1 MAIIDNNIMNKGL
14 ITKMPSSL
22 KKHKIKSQKPMI
34 SKKSMRRA
42 VSIDAVLT
50 LFHLAEGDRVTY
62 SSTTSNNQAFHTK
75 KNVSFN
81 PMTTIYEVLRPDKD
95 EISRRW
101 YNVTDYRIFDATR
114 KNDLSIIQWSI
125 TNSQKLHPDYHTT
138 IGLEKYASITK
149 FYERKNHMMR
159 HRYAILHAQS
169 YQKYKNMQESKSLL
183 KHQQQMNDVRSI
195 SHQEPITFT
204 FNNIDFEKNQYDS
217 SWRQHFHSNEIEA
230 NSHIQAH

>member
-1 MAIIDNNIMNKGL
+1 MAIIDNIMNKGL

-22 KKHKIKSQKPMI
+22 KKHKIISQKPMI

-62 SSTTSNNQAFHTK
+62 SSTTNNQSFHTK

-138 IGLEKYASITK
+138 VGLEKYASITK
-149 FYERKNHMMR
+149 FYERKNHTMR

-169 YQKYKNMQESKSLL
+169 YQKYKNRQESKSL
-183 KHQQQMNDVRSI
+183 KHMNDVRSI
-195 SHQEPITFT
+195 SRNEPIIFT
-204 FNNIDFEKNQYDS
+204 FNNIDSVKNQYDS
-217 SWRQHFHSNEIEA
+217 SWQKHFHLNEIEA
-230 NSHIQAH
+230 NSHIQAL